1 MNYSIITPAKNEE
14 KYIEETICSVLKQK
28 ILPKEWII
36 VDDNSTDKTSFI
48 INKYAKNNNF
58 IKLIK
63 NKNLNKYRL
72 PGANVVN
79 AFIYGYKNLVDNKV
93 DLICKLDADLKF
105 ESDYFCRIISAFE
118 NDNNLGIA
126 SANIIEVKTMKSEK
140 KHHPELSLGANKVY
154 RIDCFEKISPF
165 EPVKGWDFID
175 NMKAQYY
182 GYSTKILP
190 FSAIHLK
197 PIDSVA
203 GFRKENY
210 LKGYYDAYFRYS
222 LIFFLLKAIKKTVF
236 EKPYFLNGFYYTYGF
251 MHNTLYKN
259 DFYHNK
265 NIIAFVRK
273 FHKRRLHNL
282 FQFNGKT
289 LF

>member
-1 MNYSIITPAKNEE
+1 
-14 KYIEETICSVLKQK
+14 
-28 ILPKEWII
+28 
-36 VDDNSTDKTSFI
+36 
-48 INKYAKNNNF
+48 
-58 IKLIK
+58 
-63 NKNLNKYRL
+63 
-72 PGANVVN
+72 
-79 AFIYGYKNLVDNKV
+79 
-93 DLICKLDADLKF
+93 
-105 ESDYFCRIISAFE
+105 
-118 NDNNLGIA
+118 
-126 SANIIEVKTMKSEK
+126 
-140 KHHPELSLGANKVY
+140 
-154 RIDCFEKISPF
+154 
-165 EPVKGWDFID
+165 
-175 NMKAQYY
+175 MKAQYY